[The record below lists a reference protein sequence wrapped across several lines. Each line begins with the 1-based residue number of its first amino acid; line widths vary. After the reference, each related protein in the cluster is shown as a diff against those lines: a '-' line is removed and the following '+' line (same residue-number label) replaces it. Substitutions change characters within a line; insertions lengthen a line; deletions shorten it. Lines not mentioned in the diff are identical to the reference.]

1 MANGRPLIA
10 VVDDDN
16 SVSKAVG
23 RVILASDLDVATFTS
38 GQMLL
43 NSLPARRPDCVV
55 LDLHMPG
62 LSGID
67 VLHALA
73 HAGWE
78 LPVIIITGRD
88 QPETRT
94 RCLTAGALAYL
105 PKPLN
110 HAELLQAIGKAI
122 GGRVAPAR

>member
-16 SVSKAVG
+16 SVCKAVG

-43 NSLPARRPDCVV
+43 DSLPARRPDCVV

>member
-10 VVDDDN
+10 VVDDDD
-16 SVSKAVG
+16 SVCKAVG

-43 NSLPARRPDCVV
+43 EFIACSAARLRRARSSYAGVERHRCV
-55 LDLHMPG
+55 
-62 LSGID
+62 
-67 VLHALA
+67 HALA

>member
-10 VVDDDN
+10 VVDDDD
-16 SVSKAVG
+16 SVCKAVG

-43 NSLPARRPDCVV
+43 DSLPARRPDCVV